1 MIVPNAAY
9 ASSSPGVGAPD
20 YSQGSASVPRDL
32 NVSAERLR
40 CALLWLTGA
49 SGAIVFIEPSP
60 YEISSF
66 LSLIMFAIGGL
77 TLSPTLMPLIFLLVL
92 INIGYSISG
101 ATVIG
106 DPGAVVEQQ
115 QLVETADRP
124 GIAEDRRERGD

>member
-9 ASSSPGVGAPD
+9 ASNSASVAAPD
-20 YSQGSASVPRDL
+20 YSQDYSAAPRDL
-32 NVSAERLR
+32 NISGERLR

-66 LSLIMFAIGGL
+66 LSLIMFALGGL
-77 TLSPTLMPLIFLLVL
+77 TLSPTLMPLVFLLVL

-106 DPGAVVEQQ
+106 
-115 QLVETADRP
+115 
-124 GIAEDRRERGD
+124 